1 MRLHYSVPLLSLLL
15 LTGCSKAD
23 RGTEIPEGHLELV
36 WAVQPEE
43 AEKEPWF
50 GQITHAAVGQEQIVI
65 ADNIRM
71 TVIVLNPDG
80 SYAMSFGRQ
89 GEGPGEFTRMDG
101 ITVSPTGTVFVHGLG
116 QLSSFSAE
124 GEFLKKV
131 SYLDILSGEGL
142 GYLESPY
149 AINDSTYIYE
159 IIPNVMDVMG
169 MSDEESLQIP
179 LLISITGDDWNPIA
193 ERFISPQEA
202 EIRKEV
208 EKNIPLLSHIKTFT
222 SVLKTSGYEPG
233 QIIYVKKCGPYTVY
247 RTDLA
252 NQSYSFSLPIQRDQ
266 TSDLIQITSLPI
278 DMDRDN
284 EEQRLV
290 GDYTLFPPPGSLPPE
305 NKMFSFTHTLRGIAR
320 IERKLILFVEIRDD
334 STPSA
339 AIDEKESTI
348 QQKLFVVDL
357 PTEKLEMVIPISI
370 SGLPQLEGAL
380 ANGTLIFSVKL
391 PYPGILAYRI
401 VPD

>member
-1 MRLHYSVPLLSLLL
+1 MHLYHSLPLLSLLL
-15 LTGCSKAD
+15 LIGCSKSE
-23 RGTEIPEGHLELV
+23 RGTDIPEGHLELV

-43 AEKEPWF
+43 TVEPWF
-50 GQITHAAVGQEQIVI
+50 GQITHAAVGQERIFI

-71 TVIVLNPDG
+71 TVLILHSDG
-80 SYAMSFGRQ
+80 SHAMSIGRQ

-124 GEFLKKV
+124 GGFLKKV

-159 IIPNVMDVMG
+159 NIPNVMG
-169 MSDEESLQIP
+169 MSDVESLQIP
-179 LLISITGDDWNPIA
+179 LLISITGDVWNPIA

-208 EKNIPLLSHIKTFT
+208 EKNIPLLNHIKTFT
-222 SVLKTSGYEPG
+222 SVFKTSGYEPG
-233 QIIYVKKCGPYTVY
+233 QIIYVKRCEPYTVY
-247 RTDLA
+247 RTDLG

-278 DMDRDN
+278 DMDRDD

-320 IERKLILFVEIRDD
+320 IEQKLILFVEIRDEL
-334 STPSA
+334 TLRA
-339 AIDEKESTI
+339 AIEERESTI

-357 PTEKLEMVIPISI
+357 PTEKLEMVIPISV
-370 SGLPQLEGAL
+370 SGLPKLEGAL
-380 ANGTLIFSVKL
+380 ANGALIYSVKL

-401 VPD
+401 VPN